1 MRLSK
6 HKYNDDI
13 AMDVIRLLTNNNRL
27 VGQVKLMEN
36 GSTFVWIGDKLT
48 KNAAEV
54 NINNVRKRTGFLWDK
69 WYVVKIA
76 SMIVYVI
83 ARRTVGADSKRSIK

>member
-36 GSTFVWIGDKLT
+36 GNTFVWIGDKLT

>member
-36 GSTFVWIGDKLT
+36 GNTFVWIGDKLT

-54 NINNVRKRTGFLWDK
+54 NINNIRKRTGFLWDK

-83 ARRTVGADSKRSIK
+83 ARRTVDADSKRSIK

>member
-1 MRLSK
+1 MRLTK

-13 AMDVIRLLTNNNRL
+13 AMDVIRLLTNSNRL
-27 VGQVKLMEN
+27 VGQVKLLDN
-36 GSTFVWIGDKLT
+36 GSTWVWIGDTKT

-54 NINNVRKRTGFLWDK
+54 NINSVRKHTGFLWDK

-76 SMIVYVI
+76 SMIVYVM
-83 ARRTVGADSKRSIK
+83 AKRSIK